1 MEITSIRIKKTANG
15 GNVLGTADIHLDNC
29 LIIHGIKIIE
39 RNGKRILSFP
49 NKKTKKYVMEN
60 GQYSETSSYVDVVH
74 PSNQEFRSLL
84 EKEIFKLYDNNDV
97 KGENINE

>member
-1 MEITSIRIKKTANG
+1 MEITSIRVKKTANN

-29 LIIHGIKIIE
+29 LIIHGIKLIE

-60 GQYSETSSYVDVVH
+60 GQYSETSSYIDIVH
-74 PSNQEFRSLL
+74 PSNQEFRNLL
-84 EKEIFKLYDNNDV
+84 ETEIFKLYDNNDV